1 MKNVSTINMKVSIEN
16 IEEYKEK
23 INKIKMLVD
32 EINKTKLKVK
42 VVEDEMQ
49 NLIDCANEV
58 KNSD

>member
-23 INKIKMLVD
+23 INKLKMLVD

-42 VVEDEMQ
+42 VIEDEMQ
-49 NLIDCANEV
+49 NLIDCANET